1 MLTREYPD
9 QPPKQYWK
17 ENTEFLTKQPTAI
30 LAKYPWLTFTN
41 KNPLL
46 RGNSLSIAGAQ
57 PKSFWLS
64 AEHDC
69 DREVFS

>member
-1 MLTREYPD
+1 MDTI
-9 QPPKQYWK
+9 
-17 ENTEFLTKQPTAI
+17 I
-30 LAKYPWLTFTN
+30 LQEQKLSILVKKKYPWLTFTN

-69 DREVFS
+69 DREVFSWCL